1 MRLLSQKIVACL
13 ALAIGLASPASS
25 RAQEPDVPPLGQP
38 VTFVPAVARAR
49 AVAVIGAGRPDSVL
63 SLLAATANVQDE
75 SLAAVGATLVGQ
87 SLQGPFAAGA
97 VLVAVDR
104 FGIVPSPEAAEPFEP
119 QPPKPVEKAEPLLAH
134 LIQGVR
140 DDQPFAKNWNEG
152 EAEQFAFSKVLFV
165 ASGISAEA
173 FRKGAR
179 TDLTY
184 AHVFNQPSKYRGQVV
199 HVEGTLRRLRRFDP
213 PATAKAAGVANLY
226 EGWIFDPNR
235 FGADPW
241 CIVFTDLPSGIKLGE
256 KLNYSVAFDGY
267 FFKRY
272 RYESQGTRKG
282 TKPKDWPR
290 APLLVGRTVTLAAAT
305 AEAAAPDSD
314 WAGTLL
320 PVFLCLVGSSIAL
333 AFGLGYWFRRGD
345 RQVRQRLATVTERE
359 FVEPNSNG
367 EAETLNE
374 ERESVRRSSF

>member
-1 MRLLSQKIVACL
+1 MRLLSRKLVTCL
-13 ALAIGLASPASS
+13 ALPVVLAATANS

-49 AVAVIGAGRPDSVL
+49 AVAVTGAGRPDFAVA
-63 SLLAATANVQDE
+63 LLAATADVQAE
-75 SLAAVGATLVGQ
+75 SLATVGATLAGQ
-87 SLQGPFAAGA
+87 GVHGPLATGPA
-97 VLVAVDR
+97 LVAVDC

-119 QPPKPVEKAEPLLAH
+119 QPPKPVDKAEPLLAH

-140 DDQPFAKNWNEG
+140 DDQPFAKNWIES
-152 EAEQFAFSKVLFV
+152 EDEQFAFSKVLFV

-173 FRKGAR
+173 FRNGAR

-241 CIVFTDLPSGIKLGE
+241 CIVFTDLPTGITLGE
-256 KLNYSVAFDGY
+256 RLNYSVAFDGY

-290 APLLVGRTVTLAAAT
+290 APLLVGRTVTLADT
-305 AEAAAPDSD
+305 TAAAAPPDSD

-320 PVFLCLVGSSIAL
+320 PIFLGLVGGSIAV

-345 RQVRQRLATVTERE
+345 RQVRKRLASVTERE

-367 EAETLNE
+367 EAGTIDQGS
-374 ERESVRRSSF
+374 ESVRPSSF